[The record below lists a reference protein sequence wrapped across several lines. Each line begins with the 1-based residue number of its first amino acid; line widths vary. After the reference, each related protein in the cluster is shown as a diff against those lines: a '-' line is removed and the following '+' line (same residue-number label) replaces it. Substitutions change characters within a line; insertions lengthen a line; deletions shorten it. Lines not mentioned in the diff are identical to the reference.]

1 MSRIV
6 DSKVENG
13 TVDCHYE
20 ARVLLKPTEMVS
32 ADKELA
38 ALLEKFIQILR
49 SDSRPVRQKAGTDPE
64 LKALHRGIS
73 EK

>member
-13 TVDCHYE
+13 TVDYHYE

-38 ALLEKFIQILR
+38 ALLAKIH
-49 SDSRPVRQKAGTDPE
+49 SN
-64 LKALHRGIS
+64 LKKRFTACSPKGRY
-73 EK
+73 